1 MKKSRWKTVGWY
13 LFLLLFVLS
22 LAALAQALMLGVLPM
37 KYLAV
42 VVAGVAVMDLFLYF
56 MLNSRRVNRVNR
68 VLGSILALLLCAALV
83 VGNLYVFK
91 TNSAFDAITH
101 DGQQR
106 HELSV
111 VVKVNSQIDAIQ
123 QISTPIAVTSSMDE
137 SRITGFKENVKEKA
151 DLDVQVETCDSLMD
165 MVKALYDDQ
174 NEAIL
179 LDESYRSLI
188 NDEEEYQNFDNET
201 KVIYTYVYYTED
213 KTSTKNVDV
222 TNDSFTVLVS
232 GIDTYGSITTISR
245 SDVNMLV
252 TVNPNTKNIQLVS
265 IPRDFYVETDCD
277 ASYGCGI
284 GEMDKLTH
292 TGLHGVQTTKATLE
306 KLFGIDINYTLRVNF
321 SSVENIVNALGGI
334 TVDNTDGYAF
344 SIGGYDF
351 TQSVME
357 LNGEQ
362 ALAFSR
368 ERHSFAEGDRE
379 RGRNQMRVIRGMI
392 NKATSPAVLTNYMS
406 FLDAISDSFETDMS
420 TSEMKALIQMQLDEG
435 GSWNIGSI
443 SVNGT
448 GGSDYCYELGN
459 YAYVMYPDMDTVN
472 AAVTAIENVINGGE
486 VTNG

>member
-1 MKKSRWKTVGWY
+1 M
-13 LFLLLFVLS
+13 FLLLFVLS

-213 KTSTKNVDV
+213 N
-222 TNDSFTVLVS
+222 TN
-232 GIDTYGSITTISR
+232 
-245 SDVNMLV
+245 
-252 TVNPNTKNIQLVS
+252 
-265 IPRDFYVETDCD
+265 
-277 ASYGCGI
+277 
-284 GEMDKLTH
+284 
-292 TGLHGVQTTKATLE
+292 
-306 KLFGIDINYTLRVNF
+306 
-321 SSVENIVNALGGI
+321 
-334 TVDNTDGYAF
+334 
-344 SIGGYDF
+344 
-351 TQSVME
+351 
-357 LNGEQ
+357 
-362 ALAFSR
+362 
-368 ERHSFAEGDRE
+368 
-379 RGRNQMRVIRGMI
+379 
-392 NKATSPAVLTNYMS
+392 
-406 FLDAISDSFETDMS
+406 FL
-420 TSEMKALIQMQLDEG
+420 
-435 GSWNIGSI
+435 W
-443 SVNGT
+443 
-448 GGSDYCYELGN
+448 
-459 YAYVMYPDMDTVN
+459 
-472 AAVTAIENVINGGE
+472 
-486 VTNG
+486 